1 MMSMNTAVGASYS
14 TEVIPGTDG
23 VSLFCRKWDPAK
35 DPIATVVIVHGL
47 GEHSGRYVHV
57 GKYFA
62 ESGFRV
68 IAFDLRGHGR
78 SSGRPV
84 YVKHY
89 GELAGDVGSVLEHFG
104 GGLTFLYGHSMGGQ
118 LALWTAQHLPLKL
131 EGLIVSSPW
140 LALAFAPPRWQ
151 LFFAQKINGLI
162 PGLRFPTGV
171 RTETLSDDQAHLD
184 SLEDL
189 DLLHKFTTVRLYLEA
204 ASAASEIV
212 RTPAIDFPVLCA
224 YGDADEVTSCRVAEE
239 YFRRLRAPRK
249 TFKIYPGLLHELHN
263 EQERAQVLADYA
275 GWMRSIIQ
283 TGFPGREEA
292 PNRS

>member
-1 MMSMNTAVGASYS
+1 MNTNVVAGYS
-14 TEVIPGTDG
+14 IERVTATDG
-23 VSLFCRKWDPAK
+23 LSLFCRKWDPAR
-35 DPIATVVIVHGL
+35 DPVATVVIVHGL

-62 ESGFRV
+62 DSGFRA

-84 YVKHY
+84 HVKRY
-89 GELAGDVGSVLEHFG
+89 LELASDVDSILKHFCG
-104 GGLTFLYGHSMGGQ
+104 APTFLFGHSMGGQ
-118 LALWTAQHLPLKL
+118 LVLWTAQHFPLKL

-151 LFFAQKINGLI
+151 LFIAQKVNGLI
-162 PGLRFPTGV
+162 PGLRFATGV
-171 RTETLSDDQAHLD
+171 RTETLSRDQAHLD

-204 ASAASEIV
+204 ANAALEIL
-212 RTPAIDFPVLCA
+212 RAPAIDFPVLCA
-224 YGDADEVTSCRVAEE
+224 YGDADEVTSCKVAEE
-239 YFRRLRAPRK
+239 YFMRVRAPSK

-263 EQERAQVLADYA
+263 EKERTQVLADYA
-275 GWMRSIIQ
+275 GWMRSVIQ
-283 TGFPGREEA
+283 TGFLEREEA